1 VVLLFELPIW
11 NWFKINE
18 KRFGE
23 YNYSPYL
30 CLIKKH
36 KAMKLIYESPIGLKV
51 YDDRELDGK
60 FTITGNA
67 KQSETIVSF
76 ESAYDFEELVKS
88 KVKCEGID
96 FDSEFCQ
103 FFAYAK
109 TKGKALAF
117 VSRIEKHFDK
127 VKKMCK

>member
-1 VVLLFELPIW
+1 
-11 NWFKINE
+11 
-18 KRFGE
+18 
-23 YNYSPYL
+23 
-30 CLIKKH
+30 
-36 KAMKLIYESPIGLKV
+36 MKLIYESPIGLRV
-51 YDDRELDGK
+51 YDDKKEFGS

-76 ESAYDFEELVKS
+76 ESAYDFEEFVQS

-117 VSRIEKHFDK
+117 VNRIEKHFEK
-127 VKKMCK
+127 LKKMCK

>member
-1 VVLLFELPIW
+1 MRKDLENTIILLIFVL
-11 NWFKINE
+11 
-18 KRFGE
+18 
-23 YNYSPYL
+23 S
-30 CLIKKH
+30 KKH
-36 KAMKLIYESPIGLKV
+36 IAMELIYTSPIGLKV
-51 YDDRELDGK
+51 FDARELDGN

-76 ESAYDFEELVKS
+76 ESAYDFEELIKS

-109 TKGKALAF
+109 TKAKALAF
-117 VSRIEKHFDK
+117 VNRIEKHFEK
-127 VKKMCK
+127 LKNMCK